1 MSAGTAEAEAD
12 RRRAEILLVEDNED
26 DLELALRAFRLAK
39 LSNTVHVARDGVEAL
54 DFVFCEGAYRHRVNE
69 PPPHL
74 ILLDMKLPKVDGIE
88 VLKRI
93 KSDPRTRTIPV
104 ILLTSSRQQ
113 SDVTESFENGCN
125 AYIVKPI
132 NFDQFMQAVQ
142 LIGSFW
148 LTLNQPPISRS
159 LKNSPNPDSAK
170 PA

>member
-1 MSAGTAEAEAD
+1 MNAAMSDAGGD
-12 RRRAEILLVEDNED
+12 RQRGEILLVEDNED
-26 DLELALRAFRLAK
+26 DLELALRAFKLAK

-54 DFVFCEGAYRHRVNE
+54 DFVFCEGAYVHRVNE

-74 ILLDMKLPKVDGIE
+74 ILLDMKLPKVDGLE

-93 KSDPRTRTIPV
+93 KSDSRTRTIPV

-113 SDVTESFENGCN
+113 SDVTESYENGCN

-148 LTLNQPPISRS
+148 LTLNQPPFPHS
-159 LKNSPNPDSAK
+159 LKK
-170 PA
+170 